1 MPFVLSIF
9 IFAVFTVIHLVC
21 CYLGLERA
29 RMVTKC
35 MLIPLLTI
43 SLQAYGCNKVLIY
56 CALIFGLIGDL
67 LIVVNN
73 DKMFFMLGML
83 SFGVNHIFNLITVI
97 SLIPFELNYFYYI
110 GMAVLAVCYIGL
122 FGYFL
127 KGYMGKISYV
137 NGVYSYI
144 ILLNII
150 FSVILMISLYGA
162 VGLNAFL
169 GGIAVLL
176 GVIIFSI
183 SDTLIAI
190 NVYVRTLKKSSFFTM
205 GTYILA
211 QILISFGLAFIIKL
225 L

>member
-97 SLIPFELNYFYYI
+97 SLIPFKLNYFYYI
-110 GMAVLAVCYIGL
+110 GMAVLAVCYIKRIYGEI
-122 FGYFL
+122 FL
-127 KGYMGKISYV
+127 CKWCIFLH
-137 NGVYSYI
+137 YSFEYY
-144 ILLNII
+144 I
-150 FSVILMISLYGA
+150 FSNSNDKFIWCRRFKCFFRLYSSSLRSY
-162 VGLNAFL
+162 N
-169 GGIAVLL
+169 I
-176 GVIIFSI
+176 
-183 SDTLIAI
+183 
-190 NVYVRTLKKSSFFTM
+190 
-205 GTYILA
+205 
-211 QILISFGLAFIIKL
+211 
-225 L
+225 